1 MLNKFIKLLVPSIE
15 RRELLSQVDT
25 VSESIKDT
33 VLPAYKS
40 ALNAGLFNKSY
51 KLKSDWALRRES
63 EFNIYAA
70 LKTGSM
76 VECIVH
82 SLDVSLKHLAWLRSK
97 IETDFEDKVFSAGIN
112 YPKANMLQ
120 LFEAISFQARFARE
134 FLLALYAFEVPSYWK
149 DMGHSSLPYSDHDI
163 RRIEKDFAS
172 FCMVLSVLTN
182 TKSLQADFEKI
193 PDVLVDVNDKSGA
206 AATIGAN
213 KLMPVTLGFVNPEWN
228 PAFRIGRWWADR
240 QVRALKKAQAEKLA
254 LDYYLIQ
261 LKNSRDGK
269 ANAAIDKQIEN
280 VSEQIKKLSF
290 EIQQKEEEYTM

>member
-1 MLNKFIKLLVPSIE
+1 MLNKFLKLLVPSLE

-25 VSESIKDT
+25 VTDSIKST
-33 VLPAYKS
+33 VLPAYKAALS
-40 ALNAGLFNKSY
+40 ANLFTRGY
-51 KLKSDWALRRES
+51 TFKSDWALRRQS
-63 EFNIYAA
+63 EFSTYSTIRNEN
-70 LKTGSM
+70 M
-76 VECIVH
+76 VGAIVH
-82 SLDVSLKHLAWLRSK
+82 SLDISLKRLSWLRGK
-97 IETDFEDKVFSAGIN
+97 IETDFEDKVFKAGIN

-120 LFEAISFQARFARE
+120 LFEAISFQARYARE

-149 DMGHSSLPYSDHDI
+149 DMGHASLPYSDHDI

-172 FCMVLSVLTN
+172 FCLVISVLTDS
-182 TKSLQADFEKI
+182 KALEADFEKI
-193 PDVLVDVNDKSGA
+193 PDVVVDIDDKSGA
-206 AATIGAN
+206 AATLGAN

-269 ANAAIDKQIEN
+269 QNAALDSQIGKI
-280 VSEQIKKLSF
+280 SEQIKKLSF